1 MEVVYGSQDF
11 PSSVSSPIV
20 CMGNFDGVHSG
31 HQVLLQKTLKLAKTE
46 KGSACLYTFF
56 PHPAQI
62 LSRES
67 APVLI
72 QTLDQKIDFLSQFQ
86 LSFLIIEHFN
96 ASFSD
101 LSPEAFFDEVIV
113 QKLHP
118 HTLVVGYD
126 FTFGK
131 QRAGNIESLKK
142 MCAEKEIKLFVV
154 EAQFQEQTL
163 ISSSHIRTL
172 VASGNISRANDLL
185 GHPYQI
191 EGSVIKGR
199 GMGGSLGAHTA
210 NIETDNKLVP
220 KDGVYLTRTSI
231 LEKTKPLHRT
241 YYLKEA
247 PSISSVGWNP
257 TFPGSPF
264 SIETHFLKHNENI
277 LGKFIQI
284 DFLERLRDQIK
295 FESPAALKEQIAA
308 DIDEAKQK
316 HGL

>member
-1 MEVVYGSQDF
+1 MEVVYGSQAF
-11 PSSVSSPIV
+11 PDSVLSPIV

-31 HQVLLQKTLKLAKTE
+31 HQILLQKTLEIAATQ
-46 KGSACLYTFF
+46 KGNACLYTFF
-56 PHPAQI
+56 PHPAQV
-62 LSRES
+62 LSRDA

-72 QTLDQKIDFLSQFQ
+72 QTLDQKIDFLSQFH
-86 LSFLIIEHFN
+86 LSFLIIEKFN
-96 ASFSD
+96 AAFSE
-101 LSPEAFFDEVIV
+101 LSPEAFFREIILD
-113 QKLHP
+113 KLHP
-118 HTLVVGYD
+118 NTLIVGYD

-131 QRAGNIESLKK
+131 HRTGNIESLKR
-142 MCAEKEIKLFVV
+142 MCTEQNIKLVVV
-154 EAQFQEQTL
+154 EAQFQDKTL

-172 VASGNISRANDLL
+172 VAAGNISRANELL

-191 EGSVIKGR
+191 EGTVIKGR

-210 NIETDNKLVP
+210 NIETENKLVP
-220 KDGVYLTRTSI
+220 KNGVYLTRTSI
-231 LEKTKPLHRT
+231 LENTKPLHRS
-241 YYLKEA
+241 YHLKEA

-308 DIDEAKQK
+308 DIDEARQK